1 MREQHRPIHEQE
13 CILDDDSNPY
23 YDVEWL
29 SNRIRH
35 LPFLPDAFFCAND
48 YLAVCMVKA
57 LKKLNVSIPSD
68 IMICGFDDAPEATI
82 ITPPLTTV
90 CIPSR
95 SMGYIASELLLSR
108 IKHPDMPYRTTYV
121 KTDVV
126 FRASTNRK

>member
-1 MREQHRPIHEQE
+1 
-13 CILDDDSNPY
+13 
-23 YDVEWL
+23 
-29 SNRIRH
+29 
-35 LPFLPDAFFCAND
+35 
-48 YLAVCMVKA
+48 MVKA

-68 IMICGFDDAPEATI
+68 IMICGFDDAPKATI